1 MNLEFHPGVQRDVNE
16 IISYYEREGSAAL
29 AERFFTALQKQLAK
43 IAGHPERC
51 SPYPPNPRFQRA
63 FIPRF
68 PHIIL
73 FPMKEGRPRITVIKH
88 QRQHPRRGLTRW

>member
-1 MNLEFHPGVQRDVNE
+1 MNLEFHPGVQRDVND
-16 IISYYEREGSAAL
+16 IMAYYTREGGEAL
-29 AERFFTALQKQLAK
+29 ADRFFTAMQSQLAK

-51 SPYPPNPRFQRA
+51 PPYPPNPKFRRT

-73 FPMKEGRPRITVIKH
+73 FRMKGGRPRITAIKH
-88 QRQHPRRGLTRW
+88 QRQHPRRGMSRW

>member
-16 IISYYEREGSAAL
+16 IMAYYEREGSGAL
-29 AERFFTALQKQLAK
+29 ADRFFTAMQTQLAK
-43 IAGHPERC
+43 IAQHPERC
-51 SPYPPNPRFQRA
+51 SSYPANPKFQRV

-73 FPMKEGRPRITVIKH
+73 FRMKGSRPRITVIKH